1 MHVCCTGE
9 NIVVLCGLSSHFQY
23 INSHRMKKLRAE
35 NQVLSHLVNLLLY
48 CILQKTKQ
56 QQFVSHT
63 KLNIVY
69 NHLL

>member
-1 MHVCCTGE
+1 
-9 NIVVLCGLSSHFQY
+9 
-23 INSHRMKKLRAE
+23 MKKLRAE
-35 NQVLSHLVNLLLY
+35 NQVFSHLVNLLLY